1 MADSADSLVA
11 LHGDVVLGTD
21 MWPQY
26 QDGLIRE

>member
-11 LHGDVVLGTD
+11 LHGDVVLGAD

-26 QDGLIRE
+26 QDGLMRL

>member
-11 LHGDVVLGTD
+11 LHGGVVLGTD

-26 QDGLIRE
+26 QDGLIRL